1 MKNFIAIL
9 ILVLCSSYIF
19 SQDIRLSFTAVD
31 NDGNFVQLDS
41 VRAEKYY
48 SDPSTA
54 WWAEMLRYPDTVIVI
69 PATSAQDFVA
79 KAEFDVMANENPFVG
94 KTTVIVNMPAE
105 SAVNVTLA
113 GVDGRVVASFSKNL
127 HEGGNMIEVNAKD
140 AKPYILTV
148 NCKFGTKSVKL
159 LNAESGTA
167 NSLSYT
173 GSYDY
178 IPQTKLTVN
187 ENLSVGDTLWLTAYI
202 DIDGFRYMLNK
213 EHIINGSADIVF
225 SFADIRHYE
234 TFTDERD
241 GNVYRYVQIGSQV
254 WMAENLRYLPS
265 VNGNPSV
272 DYSHNQ
278 PRYYVFNYLTG
289 ESVEDAKNHICDIYG
304 GYYEGINSYRQFG
317 VYYNGP
323 ATIGACPSGWH
334 LPTDAEWTQLE
345 VYLQNNGYNSNG
357 TNDTDEDRETNNFTA
372 KALASACGWELS
384 DNSFAVGN
392 NTEENNST
400 GFGGFPFGG
409 SFSSQIYLGNTYGA
423 YWWTDTDDIE
433 TNVGAYYRAIYTN
446 SYSVYR
452 DNAPYR
458 SAMNVRCVRD

>member
-1 MKNFIAIL
+1 MKNFISTLFFI
-9 ILVLCSSYIF
+9 VFCTSYIF
-19 SQDIRLSFTAVD
+19 SQDTRLTFTAVD

-41 VRAEKYY
+41 IRAEKYF
-48 SDPSTA
+48 SVVNTP

-69 PATSAQDFVA
+69 PATSVQDFSA
-79 KAEFDVMANENPFVG
+79 KADFDVVANENPFVG
-94 KTTVIVNMPAE
+94 KTSVEVNMPAE

-113 GVDGRVVASFSKNL
+113 GVDGRVVADFSKNL
-127 HEGGNMIEVNAKD
+127 HEGGNLIEVSAKD

-148 NCKFGTKSVKL
+148 GCKFGTKSVKL
-159 LNAESGTA
+159 LNTESNTA
-167 NSLSYT
+167 NSLVYA

-178 IPQTKLTVN
+178 IPQSKLTAN
-187 ENLSVGDTLWLTAYI
+187 ENLSIGDTLRLTAYV
-202 DIDGFRYMLNK
+202 DIDGFRYRLNK

-225 SFADIRHYE
+225 SFADIRNYE
-234 TFTDERD
+234 KFTDERD
-241 GNVYRYVQIGSQV
+241 GNTYRYVQIGSQT

-272 DYSHNQ
+272 NYSNNQ
-278 PRYYVFNYLTG
+278 PRYYVYNYAG
-289 ESVEDAKNHICDIYG
+289 ENIEEAKNHLCEFA
-304 GYYEGINSYRQFG
+304 GYYEGVNCYRQFG

-345 VYLQNNGYNSNG
+345 IYLQNNGYNSNG

-372 KALASACGWELS
+372 KALASACGWDMN

-392 NTEENNST
+392 NPEENNST
-400 GFGGFPFGG
+400 GFGGYPCGA
-409 SFSSQIYLGNTYGA
+409 SLSSGEINLYGA
-423 YWWTDTDDIE
+423 YWWTDTDAD
-433 TNVGAYYRAIYTN
+433 VGAYYRSISEG
-446 SYSVYR
+446 SYMVYR
-452 DNAPYR
+452 TNAPYR

>member
-41 VRAEKYY
+41 IRAEKYF
-48 SDPSTA
+48 SVVNTP

-69 PATSAQDFVA
+69 PATSVQDFSA
-79 KAEFDVMANENPFVG
+79 KADFDVVANENPFVG
-94 KTTVIVNMPAE
+94 KTSVVVNMPAE
-105 SAVNVTLA
+105 STANISLA
-113 GVDGRVVASFSKNL
+113 GVDGRTVATLSKNL
-127 HEGGNMIEVNAKD
+127 HEGGNLIEVNAKD

-148 NCKFGTKSVKL
+148 ACKYGTKSVKL
-159 LNAESGTA
+159 LNTESNTA
-167 NSLSYT
+167 NSLVYA

-178 IPQTKLTVN
+178 IPQSKLTAN
-187 ENLSVGDTLWLTAYI
+187 ENLSIGDTLWLTAFI
-202 DIDGFRYMLNK
+202 DIDGFRYVLQK
-213 EHIINGSADIVF
+213 EHIIEGSADIVLQ
-225 SFADIRHYE
+225 FADIRHYE

-254 WMAENLRYLPS
+254 WIAENLRYLPS
-265 VNGNPSV
+265 INGNPYF
-272 DYSHNQ
+272 DYSNGQ
-278 PRYYVFNYLTG
+278 PMYYVFNYFLG
-289 ESVEDAKNHICDIYG
+289 ESVEGAKNHICNING

-345 VYLQNNGYNSNG
+345 IYLQNNGYNSNG

-372 KALASACGWELS
+372 KALASGCGWELN
-384 DNSFAVGN
+384 DNSFTVGN
-392 NTEENNST
+392 NLEENNSI
-400 GFGGFPFGG
+400 GFCGYPWCY
-409 SFSSQIYLGNTYGA
+409 SPTSEINLGGA
-423 YWWTDTDDIE
+423 YWWTDTDADA
-433 TNVGAYYRAIYTN
+433 GAYYRAIIN
-446 SYSVYR
+446 NASYSVYR
-452 DNAPYR
+452 DSAPYR

>member
-167 NSLSYT
+167 NSLSY
-173 GSYDY
+173 
-178 IPQTKLTVN
+178 N
-187 ENLSVGDTLWLTAYI
+187 E
-202 DIDGFRYMLNK
+202 
-213 EHIINGSADIVF
+213 
-225 SFADIRHYE
+225 E
-234 TFTDERD
+234 T
-241 GNVYRYVQIGSQV
+241 
-254 WMAENLRYLPS
+254 
-265 VNGNPSV
+265 
-272 DYSHNQ
+272 
-278 PRYYVFNYLTG
+278 
-289 ESVEDAKNHICDIYG
+289 
-304 GYYEGINSYRQFG
+304 
-317 VYYNGP
+317 
-323 ATIGACPSGWH
+323 
-334 LPTDAEWTQLE
+334 
-345 VYLQNNGYNSNG
+345 
-357 TNDTDEDRETNNFTA
+357 
-372 KALASACGWELS
+372 
-384 DNSFAVGN
+384 
-392 NTEENNST
+392 
-400 GFGGFPFGG
+400 
-409 SFSSQIYLGNTYGA
+409 
-423 YWWTDTDDIE
+423 
-433 TNVGAYYRAIYTN
+433 
-446 SYSVYR
+446 
-452 DNAPYR
+452 
-458 SAMNVRCVRD
+458 

>member
-1 MKNFIAIL
+1 MKNFISFLFFI
-9 ILVLCSSYIF
+9 VFCSSYIF
-19 SQDIRLSFTAVD
+19 SQDTRLTFTAVD
-31 NDGNFVQLDS
+31 NDGNFVKLDS

-69 PATSAQDFVA
+69 PATSVQDFAA
-79 KAEFDVMANENPFVG
+79 KAEFDVVTNENPFVG
-94 KTTVIVNMPAE
+94 KTSVIVNMPDE
-105 SAVNVTLA
+105 SVANVTLA
-113 GVDGRVVASFSKNL
+113 GVDGRVVATFSKNL
-127 HEGGNMIEVNAKD
+127 HEGGNLIEVNAKD

-148 NCKFGTKSVKL
+148 NCKFGSKSVKL
-159 LNAESGTA
+159 LNIESSTA
-167 NSLSYT
+167 NSLSHA

-178 IPQTKLTVN
+178 IPQPKLTVN
-187 ENLSVGDTLWLTAYI
+187 EGLSVGDTLWLTAYI

-225 SFADIRHYE
+225 TFADIRHYE

-265 VNGNPSV
+265 VNGNPSIN
-272 DYSHNQ
+272 SSNSQ
-278 PRYYVFNYLTG
+278 PMYYVYNYTG
-289 ESVEDAKNHICDIYG
+289 ESVEDAKNHLCELA
-304 GYYEGINSYRQFG
+304 GYYEGVNCYRQFG

-345 VYLQNNGYNSNG
+345 IYLQNNGYNSNG

-372 KALASACGWELS
+372 KALASGCGWELNG
-384 DNSFAVGN
+384 NSFAVGN
-392 NTEENNST
+392 NPEENNST
-400 GFGGFPFGG
+400 GFCGYQCGV
-409 SFSSQIYLGNTYGA
+409 SLSSGEIYLGGA
-423 YWWTDTDDIE
+423 YWWTDTDAEI
-433 TNVGAYYRAIYTN
+433 GAYYRAISNGSYFVDRN
-446 SYSVYR
+446 STQYK
-452 DNAPYR
+452 
-458 SAMNVRCVRD
+458 SALNVRCVRD